1 MAITPI
7 NFYGNMSPTFVN
19 AITMASPDSVDT
31 NATMSDDEK
40 RKRLELLTYVKA
52 HFDLIAVTLLVG
64 YLSFALYNEMKKNK
78 S

>member
-1 MAITPI
+1 MPI

-19 AITMASPDSVDT
+19 AITMANTDT
-31 NATMSDDEK
+31 LNTSAVSNDNQKKE
-40 RKRLELLTYVKA
+40 RLELITYVKA

-64 YLSFALYNEMKKNK
+64 YLGFALYNEMQKNK